1 VTVPSQR
8 IDAVNKLIHCLH
20 DETAR
25 AETLSA
31 TGHVIGATYA
41 TATRTYTVVGAAT
54 VWMYAPDRA
63 TRIVWHTGEY
73 DFLQQPCTDI
83 PIAFAEAAAA

>member
-1 VTVPSQR
+1 MTE
-8 IDAVNKLIHCLH
+8 LIYCLRN
-20 DETAR
+20 ETAR
-25 AETLSA
+25 AETLTA

-41 TATRTYTVVGAAT
+41 TATRTYTVVGTAT
-54 VWMYAPDRA
+54 VWMYAPDKA
-63 TRIVWHTGEY
+63 TRIVWHTGEC

>member
-1 VTVPSQR
+1 MPNHH
-8 IDAVNKLIHCLH
+8 IDAMTEVIQCLLN
-20 DETAR
+20 ETGR
-25 AETLSA
+25 GETLTA

-41 TATRTYTVVGAAT
+41 TATRTYTVVGTAT
-54 VWMYAPDRA
+54 VWMYASDKA

-83 PIAFAEAAAA
+83 PIAFAEAVAA